1 MPKMLTIW
9 LDNASRATVTS
20 EMLSSDIIKLRQDR
34 LSKMTQI
41 MGIY

>member
-9 LDNASRATVTS
+9 LDNASRTTITS
-20 EMLSSDIIKLRQDR
+20 EMLPSDIIKLRQDR